1 MLTFQNKTCRRGKLP
16 RITIKWRIFLAKT
29 AKLPCFT
36 FGMEFAIFALEKCI
50 LRKICK
56 TEVPRAIFRRT
67 IKQERIEMAEDLN
80 QQEPTAEEKAKFEN
94 DVLKAAEDAMKMD
107 GSTGSPSENKA
118 DAQAEE
124 KVAEPSDAP
133 AENAADAAEQ
143 PADAAAEQPAEDP
156 TAALKAALADAND
169 RNLRLMAEFD
179 NYRRRTAKEQLELIE
194 TANGK
199 LLEKLS
205 EVQDNFER
213 AFASENKAQDLEAF
227 EKGMQMIYNQ
237 FAKILT
243 DAGLEQIDPTG
254 AEFDPNMHEALMQ
267 QPSETVPEGHV
278 VTVFQKGYKLKNKIL
293 KTAKVIVSSGK

>member
-1 MLTFQNKTCRRGKLP
+1 
-16 RITIKWRIFLAKT
+16 
-29 AKLPCFT
+29 
-36 FGMEFAIFALEKCI
+36 
-50 LRKICK
+50 
-56 TEVPRAIFRRT
+56 
-67 IKQERIEMAEDLN
+67 MAEDLN
-80 QQEPTAEEKAKFEN
+80 EQEPTAEEKAKFEQ
-94 DVLKAAEDAMKMD
+94 DVLKAAEEAMKM
-107 GSTGSPSENKA
+107 EAEANKA
-118 DAQAEE
+118 DAAG
-124 KVAEPSDAP
+124 ADAQ
-133 AENAADAAEQ
+133 ADAAEQ
-143 PADAAAEQPAEDP
+143 PAEAPADANAAAEQPAEQESTESAEDV
-156 TAALKAALADAND
+156 LKAELAAAND

-179 NYRRRTAKEQLELIE
+179 NFRRRSAKEQLELIE

-213 AFASENKAQDLEAF
+213 AFASENKAKDLEAF

-254 AEFDPNMHEALMQ
+254 AEFDPNCHEALMQ
-267 QPSETVPEGHV
+267 QPSETIPEGHV

>member
-1 MLTFQNKTCRRGKLP
+1 
-16 RITIKWRIFLAKT
+16 
-29 AKLPCFT
+29 
-36 FGMEFAIFALEKCI
+36 
-50 LRKICK
+50 
-56 TEVPRAIFRRT
+56 
-67 IKQERIEMAEDLN
+67 MAEDLN
-80 QQEPTAEEKAKFEN
+80 QQEPTAEEKAKFEH
-94 DVLKAAEDAMKMD
+94 DVLKAAEEAMKM
-107 GSTGSPSENKA
+107 EAEANKA
-118 DAQAEE
+118 DA
-124 KVAEPSDAP
+124 SDQGAGDAQEQP
-133 AENAADAAEQ
+133 AENADAAAEQ
-143 PADAAAEQPAEDP
+143 PADAAAEQPAEPAAEDP
-156 TAALKAALADAND
+156 TEVLKQQLADAND

>member
-1 MLTFQNKTCRRGKLP
+1 MRFCFNITRLCHYGFFFRVFFP
-16 RITIKWRIFLAKT
+16 RFNIGIKI
-29 AKLPCFT
+29 
-36 FGMEFAIFALEKCI
+36 AIFGLEKSAFCTKNVKRVPDWQI
-50 LRKICK
+50 LKD
-56 TEVPRAIFRRT
+56 F
-67 IKQERIEMAEDLN
+67 IEMAEDLN
-80 QQEPTAEEKAKFEN
+80 EQEPTAEEKAKFEN
-94 DVLKAAEDAMKMD
+94 DVLKAAEDAMKM
-107 GSTGSPSENKA
+107 EAEANKA
-118 DAQAEE
+118 DEAQAE
-124 KVAEPSDAP
+124 A
-133 AENAADAAEQ
+133 AAEQ
-143 PADAAAEQPAEDP
+143 PADAADQPADQAPESTESAED
-156 TAALKAALADAND
+156 ALKAELAAAND

-179 NYRRRTAKEQLELIE
+179 NFRRRSAKEQLELIE

-213 AFASENKAQDLEAF
+213 AFASENKAKDLEAF

-254 AEFDPNMHEALMQ
+254 AEFDPNCHEALMQ

>member
-1 MLTFQNKTCRRGKLP
+1 
-16 RITIKWRIFLAKT
+16 
-29 AKLPCFT
+29 
-36 FGMEFAIFALEKCI
+36 
-50 LRKICK
+50 
-56 TEVPRAIFRRT
+56 
-67 IKQERIEMAEDLN
+67 MAEDLN
-80 QQEPTAEEKAKFEN
+80 QQEPTAEEKAKFEQV
-94 DVLKAAEDAMKMD
+94 VLKAAEDPMKM
-107 GSTGSPSENKA
+107 EAEANKA
-118 DAQAEE
+118 DAAG
-124 KVAEPSDAP
+124 ADAQ
-133 AENAADAAEQ
+133 ADAAEQ
-143 PADAAAEQPAEDP
+143 PAEAAADANAAAEQPAEQE
-156 TAALKAALADAND
+156 TTESAEEVLKAELAAAND

-213 AFASENKAQDLEAF
+213 AFASENKAKDLEAF

-267 QPSETVPEGHV
+267 QPSETVPECHV
-278 VTVFQKGYKLKNKIL
+278 VTVFQKGYKLKNRIL

>member
-1 MLTFQNKTCRRGKLP
+1 MIALIFILDLNLEIHLITMFQNNTLGDLITPLFHGLGIGMFFAKFGLKNKIKGKN
-16 RITIKWRIFLAKT
+16 T
-29 AKLPCFT
+29 
-36 FGMEFAIFALEKCI
+36 
-50 LRKICK
+50 
-56 TEVPRAIFRRT
+56 
-67 IKQERIEMAEDLN
+67 MAEDLN
-80 QQEPTAEEKAKFEN
+80 EQEPTAEEKAKFEN
-94 DVLKAAEDAMKMD
+94 DVLKAAEDAMEMD
-107 GSTGSPSENKA
+107 GSTGSPTEDKA
-118 DAQAEE
+118 NAAQSA
-124 KVAEPSDAP
+124 DAP
-133 AENAADAAEQ
+133 AD
-143 PADAAAEQPAEDP
+143 AEQPAEE
-156 TAALKAALADAND
+156 AAEQSAEPMESAEEILKAELAAAND

>member
-1 MLTFQNKTCRRGKLP
+1 
-16 RITIKWRIFLAKT
+16 
-29 AKLPCFT
+29 
-36 FGMEFAIFALEKCI
+36 
-50 LRKICK
+50 
-56 TEVPRAIFRRT
+56 
-67 IKQERIEMAEDLN
+67 MAEDLN
-80 QQEPTAEEKAKFEN
+80 QEPTAEEKAKFEQ
-94 DVLKAAEDAMKMD
+94 DVLKAAEEAMKM
-107 GSTGSPSENKA
+107 EAEANKA
-118 DAQAEE
+118 DADAAQAEAA
-124 KVAEPSDAP
+124 AEP
-133 AENAADAAEQ
+133 AAEQ
-143 PADAAAEQPAEDP
+143 AAEAPAQDAPEAP
-156 TAALKAALADAND
+156 SAEEVLKQQLAEAND

-179 NYRRRTAKEQLELIE
+179 NFRRRSAKEQLELIE

-213 AFASENKAQDLEAF
+213 AFASENKAKDLEAF

-254 AEFDPNMHEALMQ
+254 AEFDPNCHEALMQ
-267 QPSETVPEGHV
+267 QPSETIPEGHV

>member
-1 MLTFQNKTCRRGKLP
+1 
-16 RITIKWRIFLAKT
+16 
-29 AKLPCFT
+29 
-36 FGMEFAIFALEKCI
+36 
-50 LRKICK
+50 
-56 TEVPRAIFRRT
+56 
-67 IKQERIEMAEDLN
+67 MAEDLN
-80 QQEPTAEEKAKFEN
+80 QQEPTAEEKAKFEQ
-94 DVLKAAEDAMKMD
+94 DVLKAAEEAMKMD
-107 GSTGSPSENKA
+107 GSASSPTGDKSPE
-118 DAQAEE
+118 
-124 KVAEPSDAP
+124 P
-133 AENAADAAEQ
+133 AEGTSS
-143 PADAAAEQPAEDP
+143 AEQPAE
-156 TAALKAALADAND
+156 AAEKPAESAEAAPSAEEVLKQQLADAND

-179 NYRRRTAKEQLELIE
+179 NFRRRSAKEQLDIIE

-213 AFASENKAQDLEAF
+213 AFASENKAKDLEAF

-267 QPSETVPEGHV
+267 QPSETIPEGHV

>member
-1 MLTFQNKTCRRGKLP
+1 MPNRQFFKDS
-16 RITIKWRIFLAKT
+16 
-29 AKLPCFT
+29 
-36 FGMEFAIFALEKCI
+36 
-50 LRKICK
+50 
-56 TEVPRAIFRRT
+56 
-67 IKQERIEMAEDLN
+67 IEMAEDLN
-80 QQEPTAEEKAKFEN
+80 EQ
-94 DVLKAAEDAMKMD
+94 DVLKAAEDAMKM
-107 GSTGSPSENKA
+107 EAEANKA
-118 DAQAEE
+118 DAQAAGDAQAESGT
-124 KVAEPSDAP
+124 EPS
-133 AENAADAAEQ
+133 AE
-143 PADAAAEQPAEDP
+143 AAAEQPAEAAAEVDP
-156 TAALKAALADAND
+156 TEALKQQLADAND

>member
-1 MLTFQNKTCRRGKLP
+1 
-16 RITIKWRIFLAKT
+16 
-29 AKLPCFT
+29 
-36 FGMEFAIFALEKCI
+36 
-50 LRKICK
+50 
-56 TEVPRAIFRRT
+56 
-67 IKQERIEMAEDLN
+67 MAEDLN
-80 QQEPTAEEKAKFEN
+80 QQEPTAEEKAKFEQ
-94 DVLKAAEDAMKMD
+94 DVLKAAEDAMKM
-107 GSTGSPSENKA
+107 EAEANKA
-118 DAQAEE
+118 DAAG
-124 KVAEPSDAP
+124 ADAQ
-133 AENAADAAEQ
+133 ADAAEQ
-143 PADAAAEQPAEDP
+143 PAEAAADANAAAEQPAEQES
-156 TAALKAALADAND
+156 TESAEEVLKAELAAAND

-179 NYRRRTAKEQLELIE
+179 NFRRRTAKEQLELIE

-213 AFASENKAQDLEAF
+213 AFASENKAKDLEAF

-254 AEFDPNMHEALMQ
+254 AEFDPNCHEALMQ

>member
-1 MLTFQNKTCRRGKLP
+1 
-16 RITIKWRIFLAKT
+16 
-29 AKLPCFT
+29 
-36 FGMEFAIFALEKCI
+36 
-50 LRKICK
+50 
-56 TEVPRAIFRRT
+56 
-67 IKQERIEMAEDLN
+67 MAEDLN
-80 QQEPTAEEKAKFEN
+80 QQEPTAEEKAKFEA
-94 DVLKAAEDAMKMD
+94 DVLKAAEDAMKM
-107 GSTGSPSENKA
+107 EAEANKA
-118 DAQAEE
+118 DEAQ
-124 KVAEPSDAP
+124 STDAP
-133 AENAADAAEQ
+133 ADAAAEQ

>member
-1 MLTFQNKTCRRGKLP
+1 
-16 RITIKWRIFLAKT
+16 
-29 AKLPCFT
+29 
-36 FGMEFAIFALEKCI
+36 
-50 LRKICK
+50 
-56 TEVPRAIFRRT
+56 
-67 IKQERIEMAEDLN
+67 MAEDLN
-80 QQEPTAEEKAKFEN
+80 QQEPTAEEKAKFEA
-94 DVLKAAEDAMKMD
+94 DVLKAAEDAMKLD
-107 GSTGSPSENKA
+107 ENLDTKDESGS
-118 DAQAEE
+118 DE
-124 KVAEPSDAP
+124 KSSDSSADAP
-133 AENAADAAEQ
+133 ADTS
-143 PADAAAEQPAEDP
+143 AEQPAESAADASASSATE
-156 TAALKAALADAND
+156 TAALKTALADAND

-179 NYRRRTAKEQLELIE
+179 NFRRRSAKEQLDIIE

-213 AFASENKAQDLEAF
+213 AFASENKAKDLEAF

-237 FAKILT
+237 FAKILS

-267 QPSETVPEGHV
+267 QPSETIPEGHV

>member
-1 MLTFQNKTCRRGKLP
+1 
-16 RITIKWRIFLAKT
+16 
-29 AKLPCFT
+29 
-36 FGMEFAIFALEKCI
+36 
-50 LRKICK
+50 
-56 TEVPRAIFRRT
+56 
-67 IKQERIEMAEDLN
+67 MAEDLN
-80 QQEPTAEEKAKFEN
+80 QQEPTAEEKAKFEA
-94 DVLKAAEDAMKMD
+94 DVLKAAEDAMKLD
-107 GSTGSPSENKA
+107 ERRETSDESDSEKN
-118 DAQAEE
+118 
-124 KVAEPSDAP
+124 S
-133 AENAADAAEQ
+133 AENSSEEAAADQ
-143 PADAAAEQPAEDP
+143 PADQAPESTESAEDV
-156 TAALKAALADAND
+156 LKAELAAAND

>member
-1 MLTFQNKTCRRGKLP
+1 
-16 RITIKWRIFLAKT
+16 
-29 AKLPCFT
+29 
-36 FGMEFAIFALEKCI
+36 
-50 LRKICK
+50 
-56 TEVPRAIFRRT
+56 
-67 IKQERIEMAEDLN
+67 MAEDLN
-80 QQEPTAEEKAKFEN
+80 QQEPTAEEKAKFEA
-94 DVLKAAEDAMKMD
+94 DVLKAAEEAMKMEAEANNAD
-107 GSTGSPSENKA
+107 AS
-118 DAQAEE
+118 DAQAE
-124 KVAEPSDAP
+124 
-133 AENAADAAEQ
+133 
-143 PADAAAEQPAEDP
+143 AAEQPAEAAEKP
-156 TAALKAALADAND
+156 AEPAETAPSAEEVLKQQLADATD

-278 VTVFQKGYKLKNKIL
+278 VTVFQKGYKLTNKIL

>member
-1 MLTFQNKTCRRGKLP
+1 
-16 RITIKWRIFLAKT
+16 
-29 AKLPCFT
+29 
-36 FGMEFAIFALEKCI
+36 
-50 LRKICK
+50 
-56 TEVPRAIFRRT
+56 
-67 IKQERIEMAEDLN
+67 MAEDLN
-80 QQEPTAEEKAKFEN
+80 EQEPTAEEKAKFEQ
-94 DVLKAAEDAMKMD
+94 DVLKAAEDAMKM
-107 GSTGSPSENKA
+107 EAEANKA
-118 DAQAEE
+118 DADQSG
-124 KVAEPSDAP
+124 SDQG
-133 AENAADAAEQ
+133 ADEASEQSSADQ
-143 PADAAAEQPAEDP
+143 PADEAAEPAAESTESAEDV
-156 TAALKAALADAND
+156 LKAELAAAND

-179 NYRRRTAKEQLELIE
+179 NFRRRSAKEQLELIE

-213 AFASENKAQDLEAF
+213 AFASENKAKDLEAF

-254 AEFDPNMHEALMQ
+254 AEFDPNCHEALMQ

>member
-1 MLTFQNKTCRRGKLP
+1 
-16 RITIKWRIFLAKT
+16 
-29 AKLPCFT
+29 
-36 FGMEFAIFALEKCI
+36 
-50 LRKICK
+50 
-56 TEVPRAIFRRT
+56 
-67 IKQERIEMAEDLN
+67 MAEDLN
-80 QQEPTAEEKAKFEN
+80 EQEPTAEEKAKFEN
-94 DVLKAAEDAMKMD
+94 DVLKAAEDAMKM
-107 GSTGSPSENKA
+107 EAEANKDDA
-118 DAQAEE
+118 QAAGDAQAESGT
-124 KVAEPSDAP
+124 EPS
-133 AENAADAAEQ
+133 AE
-143 PADAAAEQPAEDP
+143 AAAEQPAEAAAEVDP
-156 TAALKAALADAND
+156 TEALKQQLADAND

-179 NYRRRTAKEQLELIE
+179 NFRRRSAKEQLELIE

-213 AFASENKAQDLEAF
+213 AFASENKAKDLEAF

-254 AEFDPNMHEALMQ
+254 AEFDPNCHEALMQ

>member
-1 MLTFQNKTCRRGKLP
+1 
-16 RITIKWRIFLAKT
+16 
-29 AKLPCFT
+29 
-36 FGMEFAIFALEKCI
+36 
-50 LRKICK
+50 
-56 TEVPRAIFRRT
+56 
-67 IKQERIEMAEDLN
+67 MAEDLN
-80 QQEPTAEEKAKFEN
+80 QQEPTAEEKAKFEQ
-94 DVLKAAEDAMKMD
+94 DVMKAAEEAMKM
-107 GSTGSPSENKA
+107 EAEANKA
-118 DAQAEE
+118 DAQAE
-124 KVAEPSDAP
+124 AP
-133 AENAADAAEQ
+133 ADAAAEQ
-143 PADAAAEQPAEDP
+143 PADAAAEQPAEQESTESAEDV
-156 TAALKAALADAND
+156 LKAELAAAND

-179 NYRRRTAKEQLELIE
+179 NFRRRSAKEQLELIE

-213 AFASENKAQDLEAF
+213 AFASENKAKDLEAF

-254 AEFDPNMHEALMQ
+254 AEFDPNCHEALMQ
-267 QPSETVPEGHV
+267 QPSETIPEGHV

>member
-1 MLTFQNKTCRRGKLP
+1 
-16 RITIKWRIFLAKT
+16 
-29 AKLPCFT
+29 
-36 FGMEFAIFALEKCI
+36 
-50 LRKICK
+50 
-56 TEVPRAIFRRT
+56 
-67 IKQERIEMAEDLN
+67 MAEDLN

-94 DVLKAAEDAMKMD
+94 DVLKAAEDAMKM
-107 GSTGSPSENKA
+107 EAEANKA
-118 DAQAEE
+118 GASDQGAGDAQEQ
-124 KVAEPSDAP
+124 P
-133 AENAADAAEQ
+133 AENADAAAEQ
-143 PADAAAEQPAEDP
+143 PADASAEQPAEPAAEDP

>member
-1 MLTFQNKTCRRGKLP
+1 
-16 RITIKWRIFLAKT
+16 
-29 AKLPCFT
+29 
-36 FGMEFAIFALEKCI
+36 
-50 LRKICK
+50 
-56 TEVPRAIFRRT
+56 
-67 IKQERIEMAEDLN
+67 MAEDLN
-80 QQEPTAEEKAKFEN
+80 EQEPTAEEKAKFEQ
-94 DVLKAAEDAMKMD
+94 DVLKAAEEAMKLD
-107 GSTGSPSENKA
+107 ERREACPEPAEGTRDESDSEKNSAENSSEEAAADKPAEASAEKPAEPAEAAPS
-118 DAQAEE
+118 AEE
-124 KVAEPSDAP
+124 VLKQQL
-133 AENAADAAEQ
+133 AA
-143 PADAAAEQPAEDP
+143 
-156 TAALKAALADAND
+156 AND

-213 AFASENKAQDLEAF
+213 AFASENKAKDLEAF

-254 AEFDPNMHEALMQ
+254 AEFDPNCHEALMQ

-293 KTAKVIVSSGK
+293 KTAKVVVSSGK

>member
-1 MLTFQNKTCRRGKLP
+1 
-16 RITIKWRIFLAKT
+16 
-29 AKLPCFT
+29 
-36 FGMEFAIFALEKCI
+36 
-50 LRKICK
+50 
-56 TEVPRAIFRRT
+56 
-67 IKQERIEMAEDLN
+67 MAEDLN
-80 QQEPTAEEKAKFEN
+80 EQEPTAEEKAKFEA
-94 DVLKAAEDAMKMD
+94 DVLKAAEDAMKM
-107 GSTGSPSENKA
+107 EAEANKDDA
-118 DAQAEE
+118 QAAGDAQAESGT
-124 KVAEPSDAP
+124 EPS
-133 AENAADAAEQ
+133 AE
-143 PADAAAEQPAEDP
+143 AAAEQPAEAAAEVDP
-156 TAALKAALADAND
+156 TEALKQQLADAND

>member
-1 MLTFQNKTCRRGKLP
+1 
-16 RITIKWRIFLAKT
+16 
-29 AKLPCFT
+29 
-36 FGMEFAIFALEKCI
+36 
-50 LRKICK
+50 
-56 TEVPRAIFRRT
+56 
-67 IKQERIEMAEDLN
+67 MAEDLN
-80 QQEPTAEEKAKFEN
+80 QQEPTAEEKAKFEQ
-94 DVLKAAEDAMKMD
+94 DVMKAAEEAMKMEAE
-107 GSTGSPSENKA
+107 TNKA
-118 DAQAEE
+118 DTLA
-124 KVAEPSDAP
+124 DA
-133 AENAADAAEQ
+133 AAEQ
-143 PADAAAEQPAEDP
+143 PADAAAEQPAEQESTESAEDI
-156 TAALKAALADAND
+156 LKAELAAAND

-179 NYRRRTAKEQLELIE
+179 NFRRRSAKEQLELIE

-213 AFASENKAQDLEAF
+213 AFATENKAKDLEAF

-254 AEFDPNMHEALMQ
+254 AEFDPNCHEALMQ
-267 QPSETVPEGHV
+267 QPSETIPEGHV

>member
-1 MLTFQNKTCRRGKLP
+1 
-16 RITIKWRIFLAKT
+16 
-29 AKLPCFT
+29 
-36 FGMEFAIFALEKCI
+36 
-50 LRKICK
+50 
-56 TEVPRAIFRRT
+56 
-67 IKQERIEMAEDLN
+67 MAEDLN

-107 GSTGSPSENKA
+107 GSTGSPTANKA
-118 DAQAEE
+118 GASDQGAGDAQEQPAEN
-124 KVAEPSDAP
+124 ADSP
-133 AENAADAAEQ
+133 AENAAAAGAEQ
-143 PADAAAEQPAEDP
+143 SAEAAADSTESPEDI
-156 TAALKAALADAND
+156 LKAELAAAND

-254 AEFDPNMHEALMQ
+254 EEFDPNMHEALMQ

>member
-1 MLTFQNKTCRRGKLP
+1 
-16 RITIKWRIFLAKT
+16 
-29 AKLPCFT
+29 
-36 FGMEFAIFALEKCI
+36 
-50 LRKICK
+50 
-56 TEVPRAIFRRT
+56 
-67 IKQERIEMAEDLN
+67 MAEDLN
-80 QQEPTAEEKAKFEN
+80 EQEPTAEEKAKFEQ
-94 DVLKAAEDAMKMD
+94 DVLKAAEDAMKLD
-107 GSTGSPSENKA
+107 ERRETSDESDSEKNSAENSSEEAAA
-118 DAQAEE
+118 DQ
-124 KVAEPSDAP
+124 P
-133 AENAADAAEQ
+133 AEAS
-143 PADAAAEQPAEDP
+143 AEQPAEPAAAPDP
-156 TAALKAALADAND
+156 TEVLKQQLADAND